1 MRMISAMLGLFTFVA
16 MTPAAASAGSLERPA
31 PPTGARCSDGGDDL
45 SVSWSASSDAGLVDA
60 YNIYRGVGSNP
71 LATATPE
78 VVATVEAVPGGA
90 DYAWTD
96 VDRPFGTYNR
106 YFVRAVAGGAESWRS
121 NDVVCFASDPIP
133 PTKPTYLRVSRV
145 DTGLMFEWD
154 PATDETGIESYRLSA
169 GSRGY
174 DRVVAEVSG
183 DQTSAVVPLELFVA
197 GGEYRFW
204 VRAHDG
210 YNSSGASNA
219 VILIPT
225 ADTTRPGRASGL
237 TVNVT
242 EFANELE
249 WLPAEDN
256 GAVSHYLVYRSVD
269 GAEFE
274 VVHETPVAW
283 TEWQDLSVEPNRT
296 YAYYLRAVDLA
307 GNIGWRNGI
316 VAVSTGPAE
325 DSAPPTF
332 TRFGSAGATAAAIT
346 MGWEVSD
353 NVGVTGLSLSVYDTD
368 GVLVAVAHPP
378 VDTASY
384 TVNGLRSATR
394 YFFVLEARDA
404 AGNVGTNRTSAW
416 TESIRPEPVRNMAA
430 VATAEGVAL
439 SWDASVSDVGI
450 REYWV
455 FRAVN
460 GGDHVEIVRVTETSY
475 LDVAVEKGVTYSYY
489 VRPVDTFGFPGWRN
503 GFVVVRAA

>member
-1 MRMISAMLGLFTFVA
+1 M
-16 MTPAAASAGSLERPA
+16 
-31 PPTGARCSDGGDDL
+31 
-45 SVSWSASSDAGLVDA
+45 
-60 YNIYRGVGSNP
+60 
-71 LATATPE
+71 
-78 VVATVEAVPGGA
+78 
-90 DYAWTD
+90 
-96 VDRPFGTYNR
+96 
-106 YFVRAVAGGAESWRS
+106 
-121 NDVVCFASDPIP
+121 
-133 PTKPTYLRVSRV
+133 
-145 DTGLMFEWD
+145 
-154 PATDETGIESYRLSA
+154 
-169 GSRGY
+169 
-174 DRVVAEVSG
+174 
-183 DQTSAVVPLELFVA
+183 
-197 GGEYRFW
+197 
-204 VRAHDG
+204 
-210 YNSSGASNA
+210 
-219 VILIPT
+219 
-225 ADTTRPGRASGL
+225 
-237 TVNVT
+237 T

-439 SWDASVSDVGI
+439 SWDVGLGCWHPRVLGVPGCERWRPCRDRASHRNVLSRRCGREGCDLQLLRPTGRHLWLPRMAQRLRRRARRLSIGSSPSMERTGVGGVSSVHRPDGAAS
-450 REYWV
+450 
-455 FRAVN
+455 AVLR
-460 GGDHVEIVRVTETSY
+460 VR
-475 LDVAVEKGVTYSYY
+475 
-489 VRPVDTFGFPGWRN
+489 R
-503 GFVVVRAA
+503 